1 MQRIKK
7 GDKVEVI
14 AGKDLGERGEV
25 LAVYPGEDR
34 VVVKGVNVLKR
45 HRKAQ
50 QAGDRQ
56 VPAQIVE
63 FDGKIHLS
71 NVQLVCPN
79 CDKYTRVGFKLRED
93 GSKTRFCKHCNAEID
108 KG

>member
-25 LAVYPGEDR
+25 LAVYPGENR
-34 VVVKGVNVLKR
+34 VVVKGVNTLKR

-63 FDGKIHLS
+63 FDGKIDLS
-71 NVQLVCPN
+71 NVMVVCPK
-79 CDKYTRVGFKLRED
+79 CDKRTRVGYKLREN
-93 GSKTRFCKHCNAEID
+93 GKKTRFCKHCNAEID

>member
-25 LAVYPGEDR
+25 LAVYPGENR
-34 VVVKGVNVLKR
+34 VVVKGVNTLKR

-50 QAGDRQ
+50 QAGNRQ

-63 FDGKIHLS
+63 FDGKIDLS
-71 NVQLVCPN
+71 NVMLVCPK
-79 CDKYTRVGFKLRED
+79 CDKKTRVGYKLRED
-93 GSKTRFCKHCNAEID
+93 GHKTRFCKQCNAEID
-108 KG
+108 KV

>member
-25 LAVYPGEDR
+25 MAVYPRENR
-34 VVVKGVNVLKR
+34 VVVKGVNTLKR

-50 QAGDRQ
+50 QAGNRQ

-63 FDGKIHLS
+63 FDGKIDLS
-71 NVQLVCPN
+71 NVMLVCPK
-79 CDKYTRVGFKLRED
+79 CDKKTRVGYKLKED